1 MRLEANEDEMY
12 KRMDRRDL
20 YRRFSV
26 IYAAAGMIL
35 LVLVAAG
42 YRSWQMIYLELISM
56 VGAAALFACY
66 RNQDQSVMDMSNC
79 FLELEEGTLA
89 ICQPL
94 REQEYETAKID
105 IREVEGLWAEKR
117 KGRPVFYV
125 MLKNAARDSRIMADG
140 NAYSVIRVESF
151 GYGGEEFWALFLNFR
166 DQVSKLRPVLPLK
179 IPADKKWRKPP
190 RFPFPVFYLLFY
202 AVPVIVPL
210 LSYY

>member
-42 YRSWQMIYLELISM
+42 YRSWQMIYLEAIS
-56 VGAAALFACY
+56 VIGAVVLFTCY
-66 RNQDQSVMDMSNC
+66 RNKDQYVMDMSNC
-79 FLELEEGTLA
+79 FLELEEGTLT

-94 REQEYETAKID
+94 RVQEYETAKID
-105 IREVEGLWAEKR
+105 IREVEGIAAEKR

-125 MLKNAARDSRIMADG
+125 MLKEGRDRRSVADG
-140 NAYSVIRVESF
+140 NTYRVIRVESF
-151 GYGGEEFWALFLNFR
+151 GYGCGEFWTLFLNFR
-166 DQVSKLRPVLPLK
+166 DQVSKVVEVPPLK
-179 IPADKKWRKPP
+179 IPADKKWRKPQQ
-190 RFPFPVFYLLFY
+190 FPFPALYLFLY
-202 AVPVIVPL
+202 TVPVIVPL